1 MRLFNML
8 AAISMAFISASAVA
22 QMHVS
27 EINQAGDGNTA
38 ELVQTGTSH
47 QAQQTQLGNNS
58 Y

>member
-22 QMHVS
+22 QMHAS